1 MHCVKFHQHLIWV
14 IPCQQEGPLPLLWWA
29 PNRRGDL
36 RAWRRARAAA
46 HCRSKLTP
54 INLPSRTFSEPSN
67 QSSYAP
73 VSVPTTLS
81 LSPCVPFPRWKSW
94 LEDDSLIVFLIQ
106 TTRTWTVFI
115 QWLTSCAWQAVFI
128 ISMAWYLDS
137 KTNTL
142 DGQKSFKISPF
153 LEIIGFKS
161 VLRLS
166 ASNGLILKFSLIPIS
181 RSNSVKL
188 IV

>member
-1 MHCVKFHQHLIWV
+1 M
-14 IPCQQEGPLPLLWWA
+14 
-29 PNRRGDL
+29 RRGDL

-54 INLPSRTFSEPSN
+54 INLPSPTFSEPSN

-73 VSVPTTLS
+73 VSVPTALS
-81 LSPCVPFPRWKSW
+81 LSPCVPFPRCKSW

-106 TTRTWTVFI
+106 STWTVFI
-115 QWLTSCAWQAVFI
+115 QWLTSCAWQALYI

-142 DGQKSFKISPF
+142 DGQKNFKISPF

-166 ASNGLILKFSLIPIS
+166 ASKGLILKFSLISIS
-181 RSNSVKL
+181 KSNSV
-188 IV
+188 I